1 MQDAADGNL
10 GVCINAREIAV
21 SATRALLLRLRWTND
36 GGPQG
41 FRLGAAYVR
50 QVVTRMSLGGL
61 RFAATCREGAVM
73 ESLFGLLEKTDR
85 GRQEV
90 ARRSGAL
97 DGRRRALLIM
107 VDGRTS
113 SKEILACAGELGLD
127 ASAVFQL
134 LHVGFIQTVS
144 EADGEPAVQSFSE
157 VPPVSA
163 KSKAVLQR
171 RSLAIARMYLMDAMV
186 RAFGTTDHPVRRR
199 LIEATDPASVE
210 AAFGEFLGVL
220 QEIATPSMVGQIEE
234 SFRSLM
240 PVGNQDRIWCAV

>member
-1 MQDAADGNL
+1 
-10 GVCINAREIAV
+10 
-21 SATRALLLRLRWTND
+21 
-36 GGPQG
+36 
-41 FRLGAAYVR
+41 
-50 QVVTRMSLGGL
+50 
-61 RFAATCREGAVM
+61 M

-90 ARRSGAL
+90 AARSGAL

-134 LHVGFIQTVS
+134 LHVGFIRTVS
-144 EADGEPAVQSFSE
+144 EADDEPAVQSFAE

-163 KSKAVLQR
+163 KSEAALQR
-171 RSLAIARMYLMDAMV
+171 RSLAAARMYLMDAMV
-186 RAFGTTDHPVRRR
+186 RTFGTTDHPVRRQ

-210 AAFGEFLGVL
+210 AVFGEFLGIL
-220 QEIATPSMVGQIEE
+220 QEIATPSMAGQIEE
-234 SFRSLM
+234 SFRSLI
-240 PVGNQDRIWCAV
+240 PVRNQDLVCGLEAHTAVPEMDESTQQNSALVVEQVAAAASMPTRQPQACGLSSHPSATRPGRSD

>member
-1 MQDAADGNL
+1 M
-10 GVCINAREIAV
+10 
-21 SATRALLLRLRWTND
+21 
-36 GGPQG
+36 
-41 FRLGAAYVR
+41 
-50 QVVTRMSLGGL
+50 
-61 RFAATCREGAVM
+61 
-73 ESLFGLLEKTDR
+73 
-85 GRQEV
+85 
-90 ARRSGAL
+90 
-97 DGRRRALLIM
+97 
-107 VDGRTS
+107 
-113 SKEILACAGELGLD
+113 
-127 ASAVFQL
+127 FQL

-220 QEIATPSMVGQIEE
+220 REIATPSMVGQIEE
-234 SFRSLM
+234 SFRESCDARWQ
-240 PVGNQDRIWCAV
+240 PG